1 MSYKA
6 SPATRK
12 ILVNLLAAMLSAG
25 LFVIGFTA
33 AWLVWHPRTGPVAL
47 AGTLVAALLGF
58 FGRPLHSLAERWVQ
72 RWLPRGRSEVD
83 TRRILREYS
92 LSLSSVLNMD
102 TLASTAVG
110 LISEAL
116 EIRRGYLFIVN
127 HEKTDNQD
135 IYSLQGSKGM
145 GEGMS
150 VTGTLRAA
158 SSINQYFDQN
168 RRPLSQ
174 QAIDTLP
181 ELQNLTAEE
190 KSWFGGLKADIYIP
204 VHARDEWIGLM
215 ALGPKITGEAF
226 TEDDLW
232 LLSTLADQTAVALQN
247 ARLVE
252 SLMRVNNDFRRAYA
266 ALEQSNRHLEQSN
279 RQLSHAHAQLE
290 KLDRTKSDFI
300 AISSH
305 ELRTPLT
312 VIRGYSE
319 MLKDDEYVREDPSR
333 AKMVNGIH
341 MGILRLHE
349 IVDSML
355 DMACID
361 SRSMQLNVT
370 SVSTYAL
377 IQSVCEN
384 LKKPAAD
391 RNIDLEI
398 TGEVQNLPRI
408 EADPDALRKVFH
420 HLVINAIKYT
430 PDGGKITIMGS
441 AAARGLRGFQED
453 GIELVVSDNGIGI
466 DPAFHELIFNKFYQ
480 TGELALHSTGKTKFK
495 GAGPGLGLSVSM
507 GIVEAHRGLIWAESG
522 GHDEELCPGSQFHVI
537 LPIKSERP
545 VRGPNPSRGILNE
558 ENA

>member
-1 MSYKA
+1 MSNKA

-12 ILVNLLAAMLSAG
+12 ILVNLLAAVLGAG
-25 LFVIGFTA
+25 LFVAGFTA
-33 AWLVWHPRTGPVAL
+33 AWLVLRPRTGLIAL

-58 FGRPLHSLAERWVQ
+58 LGRQLHSLAERWMQ
-72 RWLPRGRSEVD
+72 HWLPRGRSEVD

-102 TLASTAVG
+102 LLAATAVG
-110 LISEAL
+110 LIDEAL

-135 IYSLQGSKGM
+135 IYNLRGSKGT

-158 SSINQYFDQN
+158 STINQYFNQN
-168 RRPLSQ
+168 RRPLSH
-174 QAIDTLP
+174 QALDILP

-190 KSWFGGLKADIYIP
+190 KTWFNDLKAELYIP
-204 VHARDEWIGLM
+204 VHAKDEWIGLF
-215 ALGPKITGEAF
+215 ALGPKVTGQAF

-266 ALEQSNRHLEQSN
+266 ALEQSNRQLEQSN
-279 RQLSHAHAQLE
+279 RQLSRTHAQLE

-312 VIRGYSE
+312 MIRGYSE
-319 MLKDDEYVREDPSR
+319 MLKDDEYIRDDPTR

-341 MGILRLHE
+341 TGILRLHE

-355 DMACID
+355 DMASID
-361 SRSMQLNVT
+361 SRSMQLNLT
-370 SVSTYAL
+370 PVSTHAL
-377 IQSVCEN
+377 IQSVCET
-384 LKKPAAD
+384 LRKPAAD
-391 RNIDLEI
+391 RNIGLEI
-398 TGEVQNLPRI
+398 TGEVQNLPRV
-408 EADPDALRKVFH
+408 EADPEALRKVFY
-420 HLVINAIKYT
+420 HLIINAIKYT
-430 PDGGKITIMGS
+430 PDGGKITIMGA
-441 AAARGLRGFQED
+441 AAARGSRGFQEA
-453 GIELVVSDNGIGI
+453 GIELVVSDTGIGI
-466 DPAFHELIFNKFYQ
+466 DPAFHELIFTKFYQ

-495 GAGPGLGLSVSM
+495 GAGPGLGLSVSK
-507 GIVEAHRGLIWAESG
+507 GIIEAHRGLIWAESS
-522 GHDEELCPGSQFHVI
+522 GHDEERCPGSQFHVI
-537 LPIKSERP
+537 LPLKQQ
-545 VRGPNPSRGILNE
+545 G
-558 ENA
+558 

>member
-1 MSYKA
+1 MSNKA

-12 ILVNLLAAMLSAG
+12 ILVNLLAATLSAV

-33 AWLVWHPRTGPVAL
+33 AWLVFHPRTGLILL
-47 AGTLVAALLGF
+47 AGALVAALLGF
-58 FGRPLHSLAERWVQ
+58 LGRPLHNLAERWVQ

-102 TLASTAVG
+102 LLAATAVG
-110 LISEAL
+110 LIDEAL

-135 IYSLQGSKGM
+135 IYNLRGSKGT

-158 SSINQYFDQN
+158 STINQYFNQN

-174 QAIDTLP
+174 QALDTLP
-181 ELQNLTAEE
+181 EMQNLTVEE
-190 KSWFGGLKADIYIP
+190 KTWFSDLKADLYIP
-204 VHARDEWIGLM
+204 VHVKDEWVGLF
-215 ALGPKITGEAF
+215 ALGPKVTGEAF

-266 ALEQSNRHLEQSN
+266 ALEQSNRQLEQSN
-279 RQLSHAHAQLE
+279 RQLSRTHAQLE

-312 VIRGYSE
+312 MIRGYSE
-319 MLKDDEYVREDPSR
+319 MLKDDEYIRDDPTR
-333 AKMVNGIH
+333 TKMVTGIH
-341 MGILRLHE
+341 TGILRLHE

-355 DMACID
+355 DMASID
-361 SRSMQLNVT
+361 SRSMQLNLT
-370 SVSTYAL
+370 PVSTHAL
-377 IQSVCEN
+377 IQSVCET
-384 LKKPAAD
+384 LRKPAAD
-391 RNIDLEI
+391 RNIGLEI
-398 TGEVQNLPRI
+398 TGEVQNLPRV
-408 EADPDALRKVFH
+408 EADPEALRKVFY
-420 HLVINAIKYT
+420 HLIINAIKYT
-430 PDGGKITIMGS
+430 PDGGKITVMGA
-441 AAARGLRGFQED
+441 AAARGSRGFQED
-453 GIELVVSDNGIGI
+453 GIELVVSDTGIGI
-466 DPAFHELIFNKFYQ
+466 DPAFHELIFTKFYQ

-495 GAGPGLGLSVSM
+495 GAGPGLGLSVSK
-507 GIVEAHRGLIWAESG
+507 GIIEAHRGLIWAESS

-537 LPIKSERP
+537 LPLKQK
-545 VRGPNPSRGILNE
+545 G
-558 ENA
+558 

>member
-1 MSYKA
+1 MSDQA

-12 ILVNLLAAMLSAG
+12 FLVNLLAAMLGAG
-25 LFVIGFTA
+25 LFVFGFGA
-33 AWLVWHPRTGPVAL
+33 AWLVLRPQTGLIAL
-47 AGTLVAALLGF
+47 AGALIAALLGF
-58 FGRPLHSLAERWVQ
+58 FGRPLHSLAERWVHH
-72 RWLPRGRSEVD
+72 WLPRGRSEVD

-92 LSLSSVLNMD
+92 LSLSSVLNQD
-102 TLASTAVG
+102 LLASTAVG

-135 IYSLQGSKGM
+135 IYSLRGSKGM
-145 GEGMS
+145 GEGTS
-150 VTGTLRAA
+150 VAGSLRADSA
-158 SSINQYFDQN
+158 IVQYFTQN
-168 RRPLSQ
+168 RRPLNQ

-181 ELQNLTAEE
+181 EMQAMAADE
-190 KSWFGGLKADIYIP
+190 KSWFGDLKADLYIP
-204 VHARDEWIGLM
+204 VHAKDEWIGLL
-215 ALGPKITGEAF
+215 ALGPKVSGKSF

-232 LLSTLADQTAVALQN
+232 LLSTLADQTAVGLQN

-266 ALEQSNRHLEQSN
+266 ALEQSNRRLEQSN
-279 RQLSHAHAQLE
+279 RQLSRAHAQLE

-319 MLKDDEYVREDPSR
+319 MMKEDEIIMEDPAR
-333 AKMVNGIH
+333 TKMVNAIH
-341 MGILRLHE
+341 AGILRLHE

-355 DMACID
+355 DMASID
-361 SRSMQLNVT
+361 SRTMQLNLT
-370 SVSTYAL
+370 PVSTYL
-377 IQSVCEN
+377 LFQSVCEN
-384 LKKPAAD
+384 LKKPATD
-391 RNIDLEI
+391 RNISLEI
-398 TGEVQNLPRI
+398 KDEVQNLPRV

-441 AAARGLRGFQED
+441 ATARGLRGFQDD
-453 GIELVVSDNGIGI
+453 GIELVVSDTGIGI
-466 DPAFHELIFNKFYQ
+466 DPAFQELIFTKFYQ

-495 GAGPGLGLSVSM
+495 GAGPGLGLSVSK
-507 GIVEAHRGLIWAESG
+507 GIVEAHGGLVWAESS

-537 LPIKSERP
+537 LPLKSERP
-545 VRGPNPSRGILNE
+545 VRWPNPSRGNPE
-558 ENA
+558 

>member
-1 MSYKA
+1 MSNKA

-12 ILVNLLAAMLSAG
+12 ILVNLLAAMLSAV
-25 LFVIGFTA
+25 LFVIGFAA
-33 AWLVWHPRTGPVAL
+33 AWLVFHTQTWPIAL
-47 AGTLVAALLGF
+47 AGAMVAALLGF
-58 FGRPLHSLAERWVQ
+58 LGRPLHNLAERWVQ

-102 TLASTAVG
+102 LLVSTAIG
-110 LISEAL
+110 LIDEAL

-135 IYSLQGSKGM
+135 IYNLRGSKGM

-158 SSINQYFDQN
+158 STINQYFNQN

-174 QAIDTLP
+174 QALDTLP
-181 ELQNLTAEE
+181 EMQNLTAEE
-190 KSWFGGLKADIYIP
+190 KTWFSDLKADLYIP
-204 VHARDEWIGLM
+204 VHAKDEWVGLF
-215 ALGPKITGEAF
+215 ALGPKVTGQAF

-266 ALEQSNRHLEQSN
+266 ALEQSNRQLEQSN
-279 RQLSHAHAQLE
+279 RQLSRTHAQLE

-312 VIRGYSE
+312 MIRGYSE
-319 MLKDDEYVREDPSR
+319 MLKDDEYIRDDPTR
-333 AKMVNGIH
+333 AKMVTGIH
-341 MGILRLHE
+341 TGILRLHE

-355 DMACID
+355 DMASID
-361 SRSMQLNVT
+361 SRSMQLNLT
-370 SVSTYAL
+370 PVSTHAL
-377 IQSVCEN
+377 IQSVYET

-391 RNIDLEI
+391 RNIGLEI
-398 TGEVQNLPRI
+398 TGEVQNLPRV
-408 EADPDALRKVFH
+408 EADPEALRKVFY
-420 HLVINAIKYT
+420 HLIINAIKYT
-430 PDGGKITIMGS
+430 PDGGKITVMGA
-441 AAARGLRGFQED
+441 AAARGSRGFQED
-453 GIELVVSDNGIGI
+453 GIELVVSDTGIGI
-466 DPAFHELIFNKFYQ
+466 DPAFHELIFTKFYQ
-480 TGELALHSTGKTKFK
+480 TGELSLHSTGKTKFK
-495 GAGPGLGLSVSM
+495 GAGPGLGLSVSK
-507 GIVEAHRGLIWAESG
+507 GIIEAHRGLIWAESS

-537 LPIKSERP
+537 LPLKQK
-545 VRGPNPSRGILNE
+545 G
-558 ENA
+558 

>member
-1 MSYKA
+1 MSNKT

-12 ILVNLLAAMLSAG
+12 ILVNLLAATLSAV
-25 LFVIGFTA
+25 LFVIGFMA
-33 AWLVWHPRTGPVAL
+33 AWLVFHPRTGPIAL
-47 AGTLVAALLGF
+47 AGALVAALLGF
-58 FGRPLHSLAERWVQ
+58 LGRPLHNLAERWVQ

-102 TLASTAVG
+102 LLASTAVG
-110 LISEAL
+110 LIDEAL

-135 IYSLQGSKGM
+135 VYNLRGSKGM

-158 SSINQYFDQN
+158 STINQYFNQN

-174 QAIDTLP
+174 QALDTLP
-181 ELQNLTAEE
+181 EMQNLTAEE
-190 KSWFGGLKADIYIP
+190 KTWFSDLKADLYIP
-204 VHARDEWIGLM
+204 VHAKDEWVGLF
-215 ALGPKITGEAF
+215 ALGPKVSGEAF

-266 ALEQSNRHLEQSN
+266 ALEQSNRQLEQSN
-279 RQLSHAHAQLE
+279 RQLSRTHAQLE

-312 VIRGYSE
+312 MIRGYSE
-319 MLKDDEYVREDPSR
+319 MLKDDEYIGEDPTR

-341 MGILRLHE
+341 TGILRLHE

-355 DMACID
+355 DIASID
-361 SRSMQLNVT
+361 SRSMQLNLT
-370 SVSTYAL
+370 PVSTHAL
-377 IQSVCEN
+377 IQSVCET

-391 RNIDLEI
+391 RNISLEI
-398 TGEVQNLPRI
+398 TGEVQNLPRV
-408 EADPDALRKVFH
+408 EADPEALRKVFH
-420 HLVINAIKYT
+420 HLIINAIKYT
-430 PDGGKITIMGS
+430 PDGGKITIMGA
-441 AAARGLRGFQED
+441 AAARGSRGFQED
-453 GIELVVSDNGIGI
+453 GIELVVSDTGIGI
-466 DPAFHELIFNKFYQ
+466 DPAFHELIFTKFYQ

-495 GAGPGLGLSVSM
+495 GAGPGLGLSVSK
-507 GIVEAHRGLIWAESG
+507 GIIEAHRGLIWAESS

-537 LPIKSERP
+537 LPLKQK
-545 VRGPNPSRGILNE
+545 G
-558 ENA
+558 

>member
-1 MSYKA
+1 MSYTA

-12 ILVNLLAAMLSAG
+12 ILVNLLAAMLSAV
-25 LFVIGFTA
+25 LFVIGFAA
-33 AWLVWHPRTGPVAL
+33 AWQVFRPRTGLIVL
-47 AGTLVAALLGF
+47 AGALVAALLGF
-58 FGRPLHSLAERWVQ
+58 LGRPLHNLAERWVQ

-102 TLASTAVG
+102 LLASTAVG
-110 LISEAL
+110 LIDEAL

-135 IYSLQGSKGM
+135 IYHLRGSKGM

-158 SSINQYFDQN
+158 STINQYFNQN

-174 QAIDTLP
+174 QALDTLP
-181 ELQNLTAEE
+181 EMQNLTAEE
-190 KSWFGGLKADIYIP
+190 KTWFSDLKADLYIP
-204 VHARDEWIGLM
+204 VHAKDEWVGLF
-215 ALGPKITGEAF
+215 ALGPKVSGEAF

-266 ALEQSNRHLEQSN
+266 ALEQSNRQLEQSN
-279 RQLSHAHAQLE
+279 RQLSRTHAQLE

-312 VIRGYSE
+312 MIRGYSE
-319 MLKDDEYVREDPSR
+319 MLKDDEYIGEDPTR

-341 MGILRLHE
+341 TGILRLHE

-355 DMACID
+355 DIASID
-361 SRSMQLNVT
+361 SRSMQLNLT
-370 SVSTYAL
+370 PVSTHAL
-377 IQSVCEN
+377 IQSVCET

-391 RNIDLEI
+391 RNISLEI
-398 TGEVQNLPRI
+398 TGEVQNLPRV
-408 EADPDALRKVFH
+408 EADPEALRKVFH
-420 HLVINAIKYT
+420 HLIINAIKYT
-430 PDGGKITIMGS
+430 PDGGKITIMGA
-441 AAARGLRGFQED
+441 AAARGSRGFQED
-453 GIELVVSDNGIGI
+453 GIELVVSDTGIGI
-466 DPAFHELIFNKFYQ
+466 DPAFHELIFTKFYQ

-495 GAGPGLGLSVSM
+495 GAGPGLGLSVSK
-507 GIVEAHRGLIWAESG
+507 GIIEAHRGLIWAESS

-537 LPIKSERP
+537 LPLKQK
-545 VRGPNPSRGILNE
+545 G
-558 ENA
+558 

>member
-1 MSYKA
+1 MSNKA

-12 ILVNLLAAMLSAG
+12 ILVNLLAAMLSAV

-33 AWLVWHPRTGPVAL
+33 AWLVFHPRTGLIAL
-47 AGTLVAALLGF
+47 AGALVAALLGF
-58 FGRPLHSLAERWVQ
+58 LGRPLHNLAERWVQ

-102 TLASTAVG
+102 LLASTAVG
-110 LISEAL
+110 LIDEAL

-135 IYSLQGSKGM
+135 IYSLRGSKGM

-158 SSINQYFDQN
+158 STINQYFNQN

-174 QAIDTLP
+174 QALDTLP
-181 ELQNLTAEE
+181 EMQNLTAEE
-190 KSWFGGLKADIYIP
+190 KTWFSDLKADLYIP
-204 VHARDEWIGLM
+204 VHAKDEWVGLF
-215 ALGPKITGEAF
+215 ALGPKVTGEAF

-266 ALEQSNRHLEQSN
+266 ALEQSNRQLEQSN
-279 RQLSHAHAQLE
+279 RQLSRTHAQLE

-312 VIRGYSE
+312 MIRGYSE
-319 MLKDDEYVREDPSR
+319 MLKDDECIRDDPTR

-341 MGILRLHE
+341 TGILRLHE

-355 DMACID
+355 DMASID
-361 SRSMQLNVT
+361 SRSMQLNLT
-370 SVSTYAL
+370 PVSTHAL
-377 IQSVCEN
+377 IQSVCET

-391 RNIDLEI
+391 RNIGLEI
-398 TGEVQNLPRI
+398 TG
-408 EADPDALRKVFH
+408 
-420 HLVINAIKYT
+420 
-430 PDGGKITIMGS
+430 GS
-441 AAARGLRGFQED
+441 AKPAARRG
-453 GIELVVSDNGIGI
+453 
-466 DPAFHELIFNKFYQ
+466 
-480 TGELALHSTGKTKFK
+480 
-495 GAGPGLGLSVSM
+495 
-507 GIVEAHRGLIWAESG
+507 R
-522 GHDEELCPGSQFHVI
+522 
-537 LPIKSERP
+537 
-545 VRGPNPSRGILNE
+545 SRG
-558 ENA
+558 AA

>member
-1 MSYKA
+1 MSYTA

-12 ILVNLLAAMLSAG
+12 ILVNLLAAMLSAV
-25 LFVIGFTA
+25 LFVIGFAA
-33 AWLVWHPRTGPVAL
+33 AWQVFHPRTGLIVL
-47 AGTLVAALLGF
+47 AGALVAALLGF
-58 FGRPLHSLAERWVQ
+58 LGRPLHNLAERWVQ

-102 TLASTAVG
+102 LLASTAVG
-110 LISEAL
+110 LIDEAL

-135 IYSLQGSKGM
+135 IYHLRGSKGM

-158 SSINQYFDQN
+158 STINQYFNQN

-174 QAIDTLP
+174 QALDILP
-181 ELQNLTAEE
+181 EMQNLTAEE
-190 KSWFGGLKADIYIP
+190 KTWFSDLKADLYIP
-204 VHARDEWIGLM
+204 VHAKDEWVGLF
-215 ALGPKITGEAF
+215 ALGPKVSGEAF

-266 ALEQSNRHLEQSN
+266 ALEQSNRQLEQSN
-279 RQLSHAHAQLE
+279 RQLSRTHAQLE

-312 VIRGYSE
+312 MIRGYSE
-319 MLKDDEYVREDPSR
+319 MLKDDEYIGEDPTR

-341 MGILRLHE
+341 TGILRLHE

-355 DMACID
+355 DIASID
-361 SRSMQLNVT
+361 SRSMQLNLT
-370 SVSTYAL
+370 PVSTHAL
-377 IQSVCEN
+377 IQSVCET

-391 RNIDLEI
+391 RNISLEI
-398 TGEVQNLPRI
+398 TGEVQNLPRV
-408 EADPDALRKVFH
+408 EADPEALRKVFH
-420 HLVINAIKYT
+420 HLIINAIKYT
-430 PDGGKITIMGS
+430 PDGGKITIMGA
-441 AAARGLRGFQED
+441 AAARGSRGFQED
-453 GIELVVSDNGIGI
+453 GIELVVSDTGIGI
-466 DPAFHELIFNKFYQ
+466 DPEFHELIFTKFYQ

-495 GAGPGLGLSVSM
+495 GAGPGLGLSVSK
-507 GIVEAHRGLIWAESG
+507 GIIEAHRGLIWAESS

-537 LPIKSERP
+537 LPLKQK
-545 VRGPNPSRGILNE
+545 G
-558 ENA
+558 